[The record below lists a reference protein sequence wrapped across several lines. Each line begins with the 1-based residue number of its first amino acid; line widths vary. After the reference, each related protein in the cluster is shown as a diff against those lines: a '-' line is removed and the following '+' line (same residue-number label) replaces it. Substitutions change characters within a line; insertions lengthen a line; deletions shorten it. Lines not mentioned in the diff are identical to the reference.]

1 MLLVLTKIL
10 LLLNILYSYLYFS
23 YFLFYLYAGQLVD
36 ADHPPHPPQLPDVAQ
51 LDSDIIAINTNNITN
66 AVDTIFLACLQSL
79 LIISI
84 F

>member
-1 MLLVLTKIL
+1 MKLLLILIL
-10 LLLNILYSYLYFS
+10 LFSSY
-23 YFLFYLYAGQLVD
+23 YLYAGQLVD

-79 LIISI
+79 LIIYYFI
-84 F
+84 YLL